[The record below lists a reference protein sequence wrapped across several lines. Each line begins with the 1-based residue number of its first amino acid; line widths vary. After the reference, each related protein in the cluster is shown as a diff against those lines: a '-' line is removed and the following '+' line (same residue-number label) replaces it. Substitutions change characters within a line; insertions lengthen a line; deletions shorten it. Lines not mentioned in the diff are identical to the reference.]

1 MKYQLS
7 LLAERDLA
15 GIAQSTRQRWGTAQV
30 HQYGQLLEHT
40 LQQLADNALM
50 GKPRPELY
58 MEARSFSVGAHI
70 VFYRPTHSGIEVARV
85 LHQHM
90 DIPAHF

>member
-1 MKYQLS
+1 VKYQLS

-15 GIAQSTRQRWGTAQV
+15 GIAQSTRQRWGDTQV
-30 HQYGQLLEHT
+30 QQYGQILENA
-40 LQQLADNALM
+40 LQQLLENPLM

-58 MEARSFSVGAHI
+58 EDARSFSVGAHI

-90 DIPAHF
+90 DITAHF